1 MEGGASRRASLPRMP
16 PPCALVPSWEKGGK
30 AGRGGGE
37 GRGGERGRI
46 SARDRILGAGWVLKG
61 KEGGREQGRE
71 GGNKGG
77 REGTREMYLG
87 VGQNHGHQLLGG
99 VRGLVLVED
108 GQPARALIVGDLR
121 RDEGGR
127 ERVREGERGE
137 EMGARVDGRVE
148 GRRKEGKG

>member
-1 MEGGASRRASLPRMP
+1 MKEGEERGGVSRRGTGSSAPGGS
-16 PPCALVPSWEKGGK
+16 SKEK
-30 AGRGGGE
+30 RGGGN
-37 GRGGERGRI
+37 
-46 SARDRILGAGWVLKG
+46 K
-61 KEGGREQGRE
+61 GGREGTRE
-71 GGNKGG
+71 GG